1 MEGYKV
7 FTNDLCSPI
16 QGGSPVWDGT
26 LPYQL
31 PAVHVDV
38 DAELDGCGAGWNIC
52 REAASALRI
61 AGLWPNGRPSRL
73 YRVEAHDPD
82 VIERKK
88 NCRVA
93 TGTLVDEIVDL
104 RPVIEELSAPFG
116 SLAPVMVDEQLAWRE
131 ALSRPC
137 RDEAAVEAGLR
148 VALEVR
154 RLTWGLRRY
163 DTARAAR
170 DVWASIAAWDA
181 WDAWDARA
189 AWDARD
195 VWDAWDTRA
204 AWEARDAWDARAAWD
219 AWDARAARTA
229 RDAWAA
235 LNVFYVAHKGWIAHP
250 PDLLTRGLRDA
261 YRHGLALALPTGPD
275 TLGWAM
281 ED

>member
-219 AWDARAARTA
+219 AWDALATIYAVHR
-229 RDAWAA
+229 
-235 LNVFYVAHKGWIAHP
+235 GWIPCA
-250 PDLLTRGLRDA
+250 PDRHTLGIREA
-261 YRHGLALALPTGPD
+261 YRHGLGIAVPVAGGV
-275 TLGWAM
+275 LGWAM
-281 ED
+281 D